1 MYKSISKKRKQ
12 IDYQSSEMLEIEKN
26 FCFSD
31 FRSFFLKWKKKCKSF
46 LVLEQKSSIF
56 GNARNFFRVGFFIF
70 QARKALPP
78 EKFYFPKDRKSF
90 FVKKYK
96 NFFYFRATKFRF
108 LKYKKNI
115 FLRKYKKLS

>member
-56 GNARNFFRVGFFIF
+56 GNARNFSEWVFLFF
-70 QARKALPP
+70 KLGKLPP

-96 NFFYFRATKFRF
+96 NFCYVRARKFRF

-115 FLRKYKKLS
+115 FLRKYNKLS